1 MHHNDW
7 HAHCFVK
14 LVDCIRQVR
23 RPEIDGGKTG
33 QGIKG
38 AVKVSHDELALV
50 ADNLAS
56 DCVEKQRHREL
67 RRQGVRGSVWA
78 KRWAAAAC
86 CNSNV

>member
-1 MHHNDW
+1 M
-7 HAHCFVK
+7 
-14 LVDCIRQVR
+14 R

-50 ADNLAS
+50 ADNLTS

-67 RRQGVRGSVWA
+67 RGQGVRGGRLGGIFIMPA
-78 KRWAAAAC
+78 MTR
-86 CNSNV
+86 